1 MDRRDFLR
9 LAGVGTGTLA
19 AAGRAAAN
27 HEDGTDP
34 QPADGTEAYESKT
47 RTLKYPL
54 AGVPAVLE
62 RGDTLRLELDA
73 ADPGDVTAT

>member
-9 LAGVGTGTLA
+9 IAGAGTGTIV
-19 AAGRAAAN
+19 AAGPVAAD
-27 HEDGTDP
+27 HEDGEYP
-34 QPADGTEAYESKT
+34 QPADGTEAYESKI

-62 RGDTLRLELDA
+62 RVQFHPECVSALDRKS
-73 ADPGDVTAT
+73 VV